1 MQKGGSSLTELAGY
15 LKERIA
21 VVRFARFVGEVV
33 SAFGSCISIVGLFLR
48 ILFLTISGFSFLIIG
63 LYVSVH
69 FELQRL
75 DYAQALDRI
84 TRED

>member
-1 MQKGGSSLTELAGY
+1 MTELAGY
-15 LKERIA
+15 LRERIA

-33 SAFGSCISIVGLFLR
+33 WAFGLCISIIGLLLR
-48 ILFLTISGFSFLIIG
+48 MLFLTLSGFSFLIIG

-75 DYAQALDRI
+75 DYAHTLDKI
-84 TRED
+84 TNED

>member
-1 MQKGGSSLTELAGY
+1 MTDLAGY

-21 VVRFARFVGEVV
+21 VVRFARLVGEVV
-33 SAFGSCISIVGLFLR
+33 WALGSCVSVVGLFLR
-48 ILFLTISGFSFLIIG
+48 MLFLTISGFSFLIIG

-75 DYAQALDRI
+75 DYAQALDKI
-84 TRED
+84 TTED